1 MNVNFSINVAVIFI
15 AILNLICVITMKFND
30 FKHIEEDVTEIK
42 KDVKESIIP
51 KIFNLIDRISRVEG
65 KLNGK

>member
-15 AILNLICVITMKFND
+15 AILNLICIITMKFND